1 MCLGRSADRV
11 REKRLIQSSDSSGL
25 EHHEIERGVMMHPRP
40 FGTKFPLF
48 LTMAVFSSV
57 VVLSTTSASA
67 QLVIRVPVD
76 QPTIQSAIDATVAG
90 DTVLVA
96 PGTYVENINFHGK
109 AITVESE
116 QGAQAT
122 IIDGNLTGPV
132 VTFTSGEGLA
142 SVLRGFTLQRGDAS
156 GQVLEGGG
164 VSIYNSSPTIQ
175 ANIITNNR
183 ACDSGAGIDAD
194 FSWGLIEGNII
205 TNNTQ
210 FGCSG
215 GVGGGGISLG
225 GYSEAKVIDNVI
237 TGNSWSASGGGI
249 ALFAAGRPTITGN
262 VIRGNSAGS
271 SGGGIYM
278 VNDSDARIIQ
288 NTIVGNHAGQ
298 GGGVFWSVPYGSQGP
313 ILVNNT
319 IADNQGQGSGIF
331 AGGFDAFAQLLNN
344 IIVGAPGQ
352 SAIYCG
358 EAYDPSPPDITLN
371 NVFSPGAPAY
381 AGTCGDL
388 TGTNGNISADPLF
401 VDPPTN
407 DYHLGAGSP
416 SIDAGFSFSPLLP
429 ATDIDGD
436 QRIINGQID
445 HGVDEYNVPARP
457 PSPPTNLTA
466 TRVHKTAVVSWSAP
480 TDDGGSRVRSYTV
493 TISDGRWTTVDAIE
507 TSVRFVDGIKKNET
521 YTFSVVA
528 TNAIG
533 SSEPVSVTLPGVGR
547 TTTPTSP
554 R

>member
-1 MCLGRSADRV
+1 
-11 REKRLIQSSDSSGL
+11 
-25 EHHEIERGVMMHPRP
+25 MHPRLVR
-40 FGTKFPLF
+40 TKFPLF
-48 LTMAVFSSV
+48 LAIALISSV
-57 VVLSTTSASA
+57 VVLSTGTASA

-76 QPTIQSAIDATVAG
+76 QPTIQGAIDAAVAG
-90 DTVLVA
+90 DSVLVA
-96 PGTYVENINFHGK
+96 PGTYVENVNFDGK

-122 IIDGNLTGPV
+122 IIDGNLAAPV

-194 FSWGLIEGNII
+194 WSWALIEGNII
-205 TNNTQ
+205 TDNTQ

-215 GVGGGGISLG
+215 GVGGGGVSLG
-225 GYSEAKVIDNVI
+225 DYSEAKVIDNVI

-271 SGGGIYM
+271 SGGGINI
-278 VNDSDARIIQ
+278 VNESDAVIIQ
-288 NTIVGNHAGQ
+288 NTIVGNRAGQ
-298 GGGVFWSVPYGSQGP
+298 GGGVFWSVPYGSHGP
-313 ILVNNT
+313 FLVNNT

-331 AGGFDAFAQLLNN
+331 AGGFDAQTFLLNN
-344 IIVGAPGQ
+344 IVVGASGQ
-352 SAIYCG
+352 PAIYCG
-358 EAYDPSPPDITLN
+358 EYYDPSPPDLTMN

-401 VDPPTN
+401 VDPTTN

-416 SIDAGFSFSPLLP
+416 SIDAGDNLPFPGLP

-445 HGVDEYNVPARP
+445 QGVDEYNVPARP
-457 PSPPTNLTA
+457 PSSPTNLTA
-466 TRVHKTAVVSWSAP
+466 TRVRKTAVVSWSAP

-493 TISDGRWTTVDAIE
+493 TVSDGRWVTVDAVD
-507 TSVRFVDGIKKNET
+507 TSVRFVDEIRKNET
-521 YTFSVVA
+521 YTFNVVA

-533 SSEPVSVTLPGVGR
+533 SSDPASVTLPAR
-547 TTTPTSP
+547 ANST
-554 R
+554 